1 MVGSVRDRS
10 PRGGRTLLDLE
21 GVTKRFGGLIAVR
34 DLRLTVRKG
43 EIVSVIG
50 PNGAGKTTL
59 FNTITGLFR
68 PDQGT
73 IRLDGHSLVGLRPN
87 RIVRLG
93 VARTFQNIRLFG
105 SLTVLENVMAGRHC
119 RTHAGVVAAFW
130 RPPSQRREEA
140 EIQAYAMEQ
149 LRFVRMEAWADH
161 VARSLPYGLQRRL
174 EIARALATSPQL
186 LILDEPAAGTTLQE
200 TRDLMDLIGEVRKS
214 GVTVLLIEHNMQV
227 VMEVSDRIAVM
238 DYGEKIA
245 EGSPTEIQN
254 DARVI
259 EAYLGKDEE
268 L

>member
-1 MVGSVRDRS
+1 MH
-10 PRGGRTLLDLE
+10 
-21 GVTKRFGGLIAVR
+21 FGGLVAVR
-34 DLRLTVRKG
+34 DFCLSVHKG

-59 FNTITGLFR
+59 FNVITGLYT
-68 PDQGT
+68 PTAGT
-73 IRLDGHSLVGLRPN
+73 ITLNGQSLGGLRPN

-93 VARTFQNIRLFG
+93 VARTFQNIRLFKNL
-105 SLTVLENVMAGRHC
+105 SVLENVMAGRHC
-119 RTHAGVVAAFW
+119 RTRAGVTAALF

-140 EIQAYAMEQ
+140 EIQARALAV
-149 LRFVRMEAWADH
+149 LRFVGLEDLADH
-161 VARSLPYGLQRRL
+161 AASSVPYGLQRRL
-174 EIARALATSPQL
+174 EIARALATSPEL

-200 TRDLMDLIGEVRKS
+200 TRELMALIGKVRAS
-214 GVTVLLIEHNMQV
+214 GVTVFLIEHNMQV

-245 EGSPTEIQN
+245 EGSPKEVQA
-254 DARVI
+254 DPRVI